1 MNAITFEW
9 DENKNRKNQKKHK
22 VSFEEAESV
31 FYDDN
36 ARLVVDPDHSWE
48 EDRFILL
55 GLSNKLRMLVVVH
68 IYREK
73 EEVVRI
79 ISARKATKNEIN
91 LYEGKK

>member
-9 DENKNRKNQKKHK
+9 DENKNRKNQNKHK
-22 VSFEEAESV
+22 VSFEEAEST

-36 ARLVVDPDHSWE
+36 ARLIVDPDHSRE

-79 ISARKATKNEIN
+79 ISARKATKNETN

>member
-36 ARLVVDPDHSWE
+36 ARLIVDPEHSRE

-55 GLSNKLRMLVVVH
+55 GLSNKLRMLVVIH

-73 EEVVRI
+73 DEVIRI
-79 ISARKATKNEIN
+79 ISARKATMNETS

>member
-36 ARLVVDPDHSWE
+36 ARLIVDPDHSRE

-55 GLSNKLRMLVVVH
+55 GLSDKLRMLVVVH

-73 EEVVRI
+73 EEVIRI
-79 ISARKATKNEIN
+79 ISARKATMNETS